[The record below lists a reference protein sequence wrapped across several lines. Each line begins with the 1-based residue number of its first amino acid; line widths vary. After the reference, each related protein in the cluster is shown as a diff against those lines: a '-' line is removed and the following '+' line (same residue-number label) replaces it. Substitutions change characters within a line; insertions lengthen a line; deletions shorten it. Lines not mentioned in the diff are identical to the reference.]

1 MPDPKLSDPK
11 LSDPKLSGP
20 NLSDRAALNGATAD
34 VTALLADYAA
44 CIDAGALEEWPDFFT
59 ADCHYKITTAYNHA
73 NDLPVGL
80 IYAHNRAMLEDRVVA
95 LRKANIYEPQRYRH
109 IVSAPRITGMAGD
122 VIEAEAGFLV
132 VRTMHDGTQ
141 DLFASGRYLDRID
154 TAGNRLRFAEKIVV
168 LDSDKVDT
176 LLAIPL

>member
-1 MPDPKLSDPK
+1 MPDATTAE
-11 LSDPKLSGP
+11 
-20 NLSDRAALNGATAD
+20 RERRNGAVAE

-44 CIDAGALEEWPDFFT
+44 CIDADELEAWPDFFT

-73 NDLPVGL
+73 KGLPVGL

-95 LRKANIYEPQRYRH
+95 LRKANVYEPQRYRH
-109 IVSAPRITGMAGD
+109 IVSTPRIKGGGITGGGITGLAED

-141 DLFASGRYLDRID
+141 DLFASGLYLDRID
-154 TAGNRLRFAEKIVV
+154 LSGNRPRFARKIVV
-168 LDSDKVDT
+168 LDSDRVDT